1 MQVNQA
7 SRADDPSVPGRE
19 RRLHVMITANAA
31 WNIWNFRRPIV
42 QSLLAAGH
50 RVTILAPSD
59 DVLPELERI
68 GCAVVP
74 LTMDVRGLN
83 PVADLALVRRF
94 RAIFR
99 EQRPDVVLSFTIK
112 NNVFG
117 GLAARV
123 AGVPFV
129 PNVTGLGTAFLSGW
143 LLQRIAETLYRMAFR
158 GLRVVFFENDDD
170 RALFEA
176 RGMLA
181 PGQARVL
188 PGTGIDLAHY
198 AAVPMPEHA
207 PDAPVFLMVARLLR
221 DKGVI
226 EFVEAARRIKAEYP
240 QARFQLLGPAG
251 VQNRTAIHLDEVQRW
266 VDEGIIDYLG
276 TRTDV
281 RPLLQAADCVVL
293 PSYREGAPRT
303 LIEASAMA
311 RPVIATDVAGC
322 RAVVD
327 ADLSGFMCQPR
338 DAESLA
344 GAMRRFLQLS
354 PEARA
359 AMAAA
364 ARRKMEREFDEG
376 IVIAAYHDAV
386 RDVSARG

>member
-1 MQVNQA
+1 MQDSQV
-7 SRADDPSVPGRE
+7 SRADDTSVPGHG

-42 QSLLAAGH
+42 QSLLQAGH
-50 RVTILAPSD
+50 RVTVLAPAD
-59 DVLPELERI
+59 DMLTDLQRI

-74 LTMDVRGLN
+74 LKMDVRGLN

-117 GLAARV
+117 GLAARLT
-123 AGVPFV
+123 GMPFV

-143 LLQRIAETLYRMAFR
+143 LLQRIAEALYRMAFR
-158 GLRVVFFENDDD
+158 GLPVVFFENDDD

-176 RGMLA
+176 RGMLR

-198 AAVPMPEHA
+198 GAVPMPGHA
-207 PDAPVFLMVARLLR
+207 PEAPVFLMVARLLR

-266 VDEGIIDYLG
+266 VDDGIIDYLG

-281 RPLLQAADCVVL
+281 RPLVQAADCVVL

-327 ADLSGFMCQPR
+327 ADITGFMCQPR

-344 GAMRRFLQLS
+344 GAMRRFLHLS

-359 AMAAA
+359 EMGAA
-364 ARRKMEREFDEG
+364 ARRKMEREFDER

-386 RDVSARG
+386 RAVTARG

>member
-1 MQVNQA
+1 
-7 SRADDPSVPGRE
+7 
-19 RRLHVMITANAA
+19 MITANAA

-42 QSLLAAGH
+42 QSLLQAGH
-50 RVTILAPSD
+50 RVTVLAPAD
-59 DVLPELERI
+59 DMLTDLQRI

-74 LTMDVRGLN
+74 LKMDVRGLN

-117 GLAARV
+117 GLAARLT
-123 AGVPFV
+123 GMPFV

-143 LLQRIAETLYRMAFR
+143 LLQWIAEALYRMAFR
-158 GLRVVFFENDDD
+158 GLPVVFFENDDD

-176 RGMLA
+176 RGMLR
-181 PGQARVL
+181 PGQAQVL

-198 AAVPMPEHA
+198 GAVPMPGHA
-207 PDAPVFLMVARLLR
+207 PEAPVFLMVARLLR

-266 VDEGIIDYLG
+266 VDDGIIDYLG

-327 ADLSGFMCQPR
+327 ADITGFMCQPR

-344 GAMRRFLQLS
+344 AAMRRFLHLS

-359 AMAAA
+359 EMGAA
-364 ARRKMEREFDEG
+364 ARRKMEREFDER

-386 RDVSARG
+386 RAVTARG